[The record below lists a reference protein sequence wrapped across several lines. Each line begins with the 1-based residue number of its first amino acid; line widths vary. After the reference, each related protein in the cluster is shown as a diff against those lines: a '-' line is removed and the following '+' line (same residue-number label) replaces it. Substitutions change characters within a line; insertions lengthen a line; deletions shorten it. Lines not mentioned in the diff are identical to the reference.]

1 MSSSS
6 DTKFFES
13 AQALFCAV
21 VDYLGKP
28 IKGKDRPATYKDFS
42 KTYGPVINKVKHRL
56 KTGSVTI
63 KNIEDFLTIPK
74 NQEWYDSSINVA
86 NQLFL
91 TSRIIS
97 RKTYNKIKPA
107 GIQLFYVRGDSSSRT
122 IMSDIQTIWKFTN
135 NEVKRKNKE
144 EKTND
149 LTFNDL
155 NKWSPA
161 DIYLASGRGRMVMR
175 QLSQHGKVM
184 GKGVKVGKTTIDT
197 LDSMKSFDVL
207 NSLIKQMIDDG
218 DLLPLSLKKAPDQKS
233 VRIKTINFLTND
245 VTRALDKNDIRYHG
259 YIFSQTRDVFNSKDV
274 YIKITSGKPKIQFRD
289 KGGTEGGT
297 KANFSYQGIIS
308 GGKQALDGSLSGDS
322 IGNVLYQTDPQLGR
336 YFSQNSIGRVTQSA
350 LKIAQDMQKE
360 LDVDGSLSKSI
371 QNAICKKVYEYVNK
385 YSGSRFASLEIFYE
399 ELVNH
404 PQFSREGTKIKD
416 KRNKGSFIQNEL
428 LVERARAQ
436 FLFGKFLGGRLI
448 ESFDK
453 KSPEKANEMAINL
466 FLYAGSRTAS
476 SSPHIKASDV
486 SSL

>member
-1 MSSSS
+1 MSTSQ

-28 IKGKDRPATYKDFS
+28 IVDSKRPPNYAAFKRQ
-42 KTYGPVINKVKHRL
+42 YGNVISKVKRNVR
-56 KTGSVTI
+56 TGAVTI

-74 NQEWYDSSINVA
+74 NQEWYESSINVA
-86 NQLFL
+86 NELFRA
-91 TSRIIS
+91 SKIIS
-97 RKTYNKIKPA
+97 RKTFNKIKPP
-107 GIQLFYVRGDSSSRT
+107 GISLFYVRGDKTSQDV
-122 IMSDIQTIWKFTN
+122 MSDIAKIWKHTN
-135 NEVKRKNKE
+135 NKVKEKNTL
-144 EKTND
+144 EKKND

-161 DIYLASGRGRMVMR
+161 DIYLTSMKGRIIMHQLARGRNM
-175 QLSQHGKVM
+175 SPA
-184 GKGVKVGKTTIDT
+184 VKIGKTKIES
-197 LDSMKSFDVL
+197 LDSMESFSVL
-207 NSLIKQMIDDG
+207 NSLIRQMIING
-218 DLLPLSLKKAPDQKS
+218 DLLPLSLKKSPDRKS
-233 VRIKTINFLTND
+233 VRIKTINFMKND
-245 VTRALDKNDIRYHG
+245 VTDALEKNDIRYHG

-322 IGNVLYQTDPQLGR
+322 IGNVLYQTDPTLGR
-336 YFSQNSIGRVTQSA
+336 LYSQNSISRVTQESFN
-350 LKIAQDMQKE
+350 IAKNMQKE
-360 LDVDGSLSKSI
+360 IDDTGTLSRSI
-371 QNAICKKVYEYVNK
+371 QNPICKRVFYYVNR
-385 YSGSRFASLEIFYE
+385 YSGSKYSSMEIFYN

-404 PQFSREGTKIKD
+404 KDFTMEGTKIKD
-416 KRNKGSFIQNEL
+416 KKNKGSYIRNQL
-428 LVERARAQ
+428 LVDRARAQ

-448 ESFDK
+448 DTFERKSTK
-453 KSPEKANEMAINL
+453 KADEMARNL
-466 FLYAGSRTAS
+466 FLYAGSRTTS

>member
-1 MSSSS
+1 MSTSQ

-28 IKGKDRPATYKDFS
+28 IVDSKRPPNYAAFKRQ
-42 KTYGPVINKVKHRL
+42 YGNVISKVKRNVR
-56 KTGSVTI
+56 TGAVTI

-74 NQEWYDSSINVA
+74 NQEWYESSINVA
-86 NQLFL
+86 NELFRA
-91 TSRIIS
+91 SKIIS
-97 RKTYNKIKPA
+97 RKTFNKIKPP
-107 GIQLFYVRGDSSSRT
+107 GISLFYVRGDKTSQDV
-122 IMSDIQTIWKFTN
+122 MSDIAKIWKHTN
-135 NEVKRKNKE
+135 NKVKEKNTL
-144 EKTND
+144 EKKND

-161 DIYLASGRGRMVMR
+161 DIYLTSMKGRIIMHQLARGRNM
-175 QLSQHGKVM
+175 SPA
-184 GKGVKVGKTTIDT
+184 VKIGKTKIES
-197 LDSMKSFDVL
+197 LDSMESFSVL
-207 NSLIKQMIDDG
+207 NSLIRQMIING
-218 DLLPLSLKKAPDQKS
+218 DLLPLSLKKSPDRKS
-233 VRIKTINFLTND
+233 VRIKTINFMKND
-245 VTRALDKNDIRYHG
+245 VTDALEKNDIRYHG

-322 IGNVLYQTDPQLGR
+322 IGNVLYQTDPTLGR
-336 YFSQNSIGRVTQSA
+336 LYSQNSISRVTQESFN
-350 LKIAQDMQKE
+350 IAKNMQKE
-360 LDVDGSLSKSI
+360 IDDTGTLSRSI
-371 QNAICKKVYEYVNK
+371 QNPICKRVFYYVNR
-385 YSGSRFASLEIFYE
+385 YSGSKYSSMEIFYN

-404 PQFSREGTKIKD
+404 KDFTMEGTKIKD
-416 KRNKGSFIQNEL
+416 KKNKGSYIRNQL
-428 LVERARAQ
+428 LVDRARAQ

-448 ESFDK
+448 DTFERKSTK
-453 KSPEKANEMAINL
+453 KADEMARNL
-466 FLYAGSRTAS
+466 FLYAGSRTKS

>member
-1 MSSSS
+1 MAAS
-6 DTKFFES
+6 DTKLFES
-13 AQALFCAV
+13 SQALFCAV

-28 IKGKDRPATYKDFS
+28 IIGNKRPPNYLAFQREYGSVISRVKS
-42 KTYGPVINKVKHRL
+42 KV
-56 KTGSVTI
+56 KTGSVTQ
-63 KNIEDFLTIPK
+63 KNIDDFLTK
-74 NQEWYDSSINVA
+74 NKDWYDSSINIA
-86 NQLFL
+86 NELFRA
-91 TSRIIS
+91 TKIIS
-97 RKTYNKIKPA
+97 RKTFNRIKPP
-107 GIQLFYVRGDSSSRT
+107 GISLFYVRGDKTSRDV
-122 IMSDIQTIWKFTN
+122 MSDVATIWKYTN
-135 NEVKRKNKE
+135 DYVKRKNRDSDQ
-144 EKTND
+144 ND

-184 GKGVKVGKTTIDT
+184 GKGVKIGKTTIDT
-197 LDSMKSFDVL
+197 LENMKSFAVL

-233 VRIKTINFLTND
+233 VRIKTINFLKND
-245 VTRALDKNDIRYHG
+245 VSRALDKNDIRYHG

-322 IGNVLYQTDPQLGR
+322 IGNVLYQTDPTLGR
-336 YFSQNSIGRVTQSA
+336 LYSQNSISRVTQEA
-350 LKIAQDMQKE
+350 FNIAKNMQKE
-360 LDVDGSLSKSI
+360 IDDAGTLSRSI
-371 QNAICKKVYEYVNK
+371 QNPICKRVFYYVNR
-385 YSGSRFASLEIFYE
+385 YSGSKYSSMEIFYN

-404 PQFSREGTKIKD
+404 KDFTMEGTKIKD
-416 KRNKGSFIQNEL
+416 KKNKGSYIRNQL
-428 LVERARAQ
+428 LVDRARAQ

-448 ESFDK
+448 DTFER
-453 KSPEKANEMAINL
+453 KSTKDANDMARNL
-466 FLYAGSRTAS
+466 FLYAGSRTTS
-476 SSPHIKASDV
+476 SSPHVKASDI

>member
-1 MSSSS
+1 MSTSQ

-28 IKGKDRPATYKDFS
+28 IVDSKRPPNYAAFKRQ
-42 KTYGPVINKVKHRL
+42 YGNVISKVKRNVR
-56 KTGSVTI
+56 TGAVTI

-74 NQEWYDSSINVA
+74 NQEWYESSINVA
-86 NQLFL
+86 NELFRA
-91 TSRIIS
+91 SKIIS
-97 RKTYNKIKPA
+97 RKTFNKIKPP
-107 GIQLFYVRGDSSSRT
+107 GISLFYVRGDKTSQDV
-122 IMSDIQTIWKFTN
+122 MSDIAKIWKHTN
-135 NEVKRKNKE
+135 NKVKEKNTL
-144 EKTND
+144 EKKND

-161 DIYLASGRGRMVMR
+161 DIYLTSMKGRIIMHQLARGRNM
-175 QLSQHGKVM
+175 SPA
-184 GKGVKVGKTTIDT
+184 VKIGKTKIES
-197 LDSMKSFDVL
+197 LDSMESFSVL
-207 NSLIKQMIDDG
+207 NSLIRQMIING
-218 DLLPLSLKKAPDQKS
+218 DLLPLSLKKSPDRKS
-233 VRIKTINFLTND
+233 VRIKTINFMKND
-245 VTRALDKNDIRYHG
+245 VTDALEKNDIRYHG

-322 IGNVLYQTDPQLGR
+322 IGNVLYQTDPTLGR
-336 YFSQNSIGRVTQSA
+336 LYSQNSISRVTQESFN
-350 LKIAQDMQKE
+350 IAKNMQKE
-360 LDVDGSLSKSI
+360 IDDTGTLSRSI
-371 QNAICKKVYEYVNK
+371 QNPICKRVFYYVNR
-385 YSGSRFASLEIFYE
+385 YSGSKYSSMEIFYN

-404 PQFSREGTKIKD
+404 KDFTMEGTKIKD
-416 KRNKGSFIQNEL
+416 KKNKGSYIRNQL
-428 LVERARAQ
+428 LVDRARAQ

-448 ESFDK
+448 DTFERKSK
-453 KSPEKANEMAINL
+453 KDADNMARNL
-466 FLYAGSRTAS
+466 FLYAGSRTTS